1 MNRQL
6 HLSSQASQND
16 KCNGS
21 SQGNGSLNVTL
32 KDLNI
37 ETRKILRRKLLRDSV
52 QTSRDE
58 SVVYVSGPYFPCG
71 EYNLKKRLR
80 KNSVTSL
87 TENFTNDGGISQA
100 EKSSFVEIVITEDK
114 SNQSELS
121 SEVEHGKTKV
131 FESYESSTLSKTK
144 VPILSVSDHDLTEEQ
159 VSKLSEP
166 EENHCAPSTTDDY
179 AQQGTRSN
187 EFENTK
193 LLEDRKKQTP
203 GSANSRRPS
212 SNLQL
217 SKEKQSVT
225 ITTEECLQGTV
236 NNTTSLEEKRNPL
249 PRSSNCR
256 RSSQLEARSRGTSP
270 LSERRRE
277 RRMSGNEKKT
287 SPNHSRNNSAATD
300 HLALENILN
309 PLLRESLKKILNPQ
323 RSVENAISND
333 TDNNSRLVANDSRT
347 IFKDDIL
354 LPKIKRRLVKYSS
367 LDCGDQSKR
376 SSMTNDSLRDKC
388 RKKSTRH
395 VRFNE
400 QTPELTSTKCTGIKV
415 TRSHP
420 VRMLSGGS
428 EYAVK
433 GVIGQWL
440 KRRSG
445 NTAQAGREK
454 ASVEKQEAYREV
466 QLLKVGMS
474 MRMLAGIV

>member
-1 MNRQL
+1 MSRQS
-6 HLSSQASQND
+6 HLSSQANQND
-16 KCNGS
+16 KFNGS
-21 SQGNGSLNVTL
+21 SQQLTLNVTL

-37 ETRKILRRKLLRDSV
+37 EARKILRRKLLRDSV

-58 SVVYVSGPYFPCG
+58 SDVYVSGPYFPCG

-87 TENFTNDGGISQA
+87 TENCANDGGISKA

-114 SNQSELS
+114 SNQTERF

-131 FESYESSTLSKTK
+131 FESWDSSTLSKTK
-144 VPILSVSDHDLTEEQ
+144 VPILSVSDHDLTE

-166 EENHCAPSTTDDY
+166 EENHCAPSTTEDY

-249 PRSSNCR
+249 PRSPNSR

-270 LSERRRE
+270 LFQRRRE

-300 HLALENILN
+300 HFALENILN

-333 TDNNSRLVANDSRT
+333 TDNTSPLVANDSRS

-367 LDCGDQSKR
+367 LDYGDQSKR
-376 SSMTNDSLRDKC
+376 SSMTNDSLRDKY

>member
-1 MNRQL
+1 MSRQS
-6 HLSSQASQND
+6 HLSSQANQND
-16 KCNGS
+16 KFNGS
-21 SQGNGSLNVTL
+21 SQQLTLNITL

-80 KNSVTSL
+80 NNSITSL
-87 TENFTNDGGISQA
+87 TENFTNDGGISMA
-100 EKSSFVEIVITEDK
+100 EK
-114 SNQSELS
+114 SELS
-121 SEVEHGKTKV
+121 SEVERGKAKV
-131 FESYESSTLSKTK
+131 FESDKSSTLSKTK
-144 VPILSVSDHDLTEEQ
+144 VPILSVTDHDLTE

-166 EENHCAPSTTDDY
+166 EENHCAPSTTEDY

-193 LLEDRKKQTP
+193 LLEDRKKQTA

-212 SNLQL
+212 SNLEL

-270 LSERRRE
+270 LFQRRRE
-277 RRMSGNEKKT
+277 SRTSGNEKKT

-300 HLALENILN
+300 HFALENILN

-367 LDCGDQSKR
+367 LDYGDQSKR
-376 SSMTNDSLRDKC
+376 SSMTNDSLRDKY

-474 MRMLAGIV
+474 MRMLARIV